1 MRRGRKEKKNREE
14 GKVEGK
20 EGGRERKGEGW
31 GGQRGTENTHSH
43 KGYFN
48 RHVQSIHYF
57 FFFYQSIIFMWSQ
70 TVITEERMV
79 HLKKPI
85 SPDPKHNH
93 LNHLSPKDSEMSTLF
108 HIHLKIYCSVM
119 RNVSNMYDIKAKKRK
134 KFRKKQNV
142 TDVSLRMIYGLQ

>member
-1 MRRGRKEKKNREE
+1 M
-14 GKVEGK
+14 
-20 EGGRERKGEGW
+20 GREGLRTLTHTKDTSI
-31 GGQRGTENTHSH
+31 GTCN
-43 KGYFN
+43 
-48 RHVQSIHYF
+48 
-57 FFFYQSIIFMWSQ
+57 QSIIFMWSQ

-79 HLKKPI
+79 HPKKPI

-108 HIHLKIYCSVM
+108 HIQLKIYCSVM
-119 RNVSNMYDIKAKKRK
+119 RIVSNMYDIKSKKRK